1 MSQTLDQFLHRWR
14 DCGLLGYPDQKVEM
28 VGQDAPGEDLDP
40 QNREYSRRK
49 ERNFSRSRSSK
60 TRFLSTTLE
69 TQW

>member
-40 QNREYSRRK
+40 AEQGVFAE
-49 ERNFSRSRSSK
+49 ERAELLPFA
-60 TRFLSTTLE
+60 FLEDTVFVHHP
-69 TQW
+69 